1 MYARNREPLQLPIHS
16 HYSDIITMRFHHH
29 HHRRALLLLRAAD
42 VSSSSNSNRAKRT
55 STMKRLPPLVLTRR
69 QKLRLTPKDRAI
81 YLRYHEQSHQPPSSI
96 SPSSLLESAR
106 SNVRFN
112 VQYLKSNANTNL
124 RKNIQTMKRLFNG
137 EEVWKDHHADDLAPS
152 TGGALSS
159 RTASLSSSAPTRLK
173 PEAESTLQLN
183 NIDWERLPA
192 EIISNVKR
200 NTTYLSE
207 WIHDVSGGKIPAF
220 SRTPPPQR
228 EDNNTTTSNN
238 STGEIMSR
246 NDGGYGG
253 SIATRIRNFHIMKQD
268 DDTILVMDKY
278 WIAKNIFIALLP
290 GFLLH
295 LYFLSLQDEMAE
307 YYGKIEQMERE
318 RILGIETGKENV
330 NSGASDVLP
339 LKNEC
344 IRNREQS
351 MMGISSALIPE
362 GGTSWDKLKLAVNDL
377 FLGSVEK
384 RVGNDQSL
392 EVEVEEDES
401 KDELL
406 TDGSLQGA
414 LVTDPTVHSVANS
427 SSPVN
432 QLPQE
437 VQNDDNDDDV
447 TVQMLLQRIRALE
460 AHIANSNIEEEE
472 LERRRQHQQQLK
484 EEEHRKKRQV
494 ERVKQSPIKNRRDNV
509 LEAKWKNEAKND
521 ESSFSSGGGGDNEV
535 VESDNSFGLL
545 VDVANSAWLT
555 IAPHMESAK
564 DVIIG
569 KLTAI
574 VSFALPSVKKVS
586 IQSPCTNNTE
596 TDECRSSTVRSISS
610 STADGG
616 ESDMEVNVS
625 SVACIARKDVRNV
638 IENSIDEH
646 HDENI
651 HFDDRATRGHWA
663 MNLWR
668 RMRNSPSSTSSSS
681 SPTRSVPVINDETRD
696 IRIDAN
702 IK

>member
-1 MYARNREPLQLPIHS
+1 
-16 HYSDIITMRFHHH
+16 
-29 HHRRALLLLRAAD
+29 
-42 VSSSSNSNRAKRT
+42 
-55 STMKRLPPLVLTRR
+55 
-69 QKLRLTPKDRAI
+69 
-81 YLRYHEQSHQPPSSI
+81 
-96 SPSSLLESAR
+96 
-106 SNVRFN
+106 
-112 VQYLKSNANTNL
+112 
-124 RKNIQTMKRLFNG
+124 
-137 EEVWKDHHADDLAPS
+137 
-152 TGGALSS
+152 
-159 RTASLSSSAPTRLK
+159 
-173 PEAESTLQLN
+173 
-183 NIDWERLPA
+183 
-192 EIISNVKR
+192 
-200 NTTYLSE
+200 
-207 WIHDVSGGKIPAF
+207 
-220 SRTPPPQR
+220 
-228 EDNNTTTSNN
+228 
-238 STGEIMSR
+238 
-246 NDGGYGG
+246 
-253 SIATRIRNFHIMKQD
+253 
-268 DDTILVMDKY
+268 
-278 WIAKNIFIALLP
+278 
-290 GFLLH
+290 
-295 LYFLSLQDEMAE
+295 MAE

-330 NSGASDVLP
+330 NSDASDVLP

-344 IRNREQS
+344 IRNREMS

-362 GGTSWDKLKLAVNDL
+362 GGTAWDKLKLAVNDL
-377 FLGSVEK
+377 FLGGAEK
-384 RVGNDQSL
+384 RVGKDQSL
-392 EVEVEEDES
+392 VVEVEEEESNDE
-401 KDELL
+401 KM

-414 LVTDPTVHSVANS
+414 LLTIPTVHSAATS
-427 SSPVN
+427 SSPAN

-437 VQNDDNDDDV
+437 VQNHALGNDDNDDDV

-472 LERRRQHQQQLK
+472 LERRRRQHQQQLK
-484 EEEHRKKRQV
+484 EEEHRIKRQV

-535 VESDNSFGLL
+535 VESDNRFGLL

-663 MNLWR
+663 MNFWR
-668 RMRNSPSSTSSSS
+668 RMRISPSSTSSSS

-696 IRIDAN
+696 IKIDAN
-702 IK
+702 IN